1 MFVKPL
7 EWSDDY
13 NTGVP
18 IVDNAHKGLFQVVRR
33 ITSILLENDPVKNRF
48 VCEEAVK
55 YLLDYTVRHF
65 REEETF
71 MLEIGYKGYPMH
83 KHLHDNLREITLPAL
98 QKDLDEN
105 DYNIESVE
113 RLVSIIAG
121 WLTGHIMIEDMAI
134 TGKCQSKWK
143 VNDPKEAI
151 QEMNAEFTSFLHRT
165 YSVDAE
171 LYNAHYAGE
180 TLKNPTCYEMTFKS
194 GDLVI
199 EVVVIAEENLLLYFI
214 EKMLGLT
221 LKQLNKKAIQ
231 SFIQVAQEYSSY
243 LLRLMDP
250 QMENNLISH
259 RHLELA
265 ELRLSFK
272 ESFPAFSLLWK
283 TNKGFIGFCE
293 RKKN

>member
-13 NTGVP
+13 NVGVP
-18 IVDNAHKGLFQVVRR
+18 IVDDAHKGLFQVVRR

-65 REEETF
+65 SEEEQY
-71 MLEIGYKGYPMH
+71 MLEIGYKGYSMH
-83 KHLHDNLREITLPAL
+83 KHLHDNLRETTLPAL
-98 QKDLDEN
+98 QKDLEEN
-105 DYNIESVE
+105 KYDTESVG
-113 RLVSIIAG
+113 RLIAIIAG

-134 TGKCQSKWK
+134 TGKCKSKWK
-143 VNDPKEAI
+143 VNNPKEAI
-151 QEMNAEFTSFLHRT
+151 QAMNAEFISFLHRT
-165 YSVDAE
+165 YLIEAE

-180 TLKNPTCYEMTFKS
+180 SLKNPTCYEMTLKS
-194 GDLVI
+194 DDLII
-199 EVVVIAEENLLLYFI
+199 EVIVIVEESLLLYLI
-214 EKMLGLT
+214 EKMLGIT
-221 LKQLNKKAIQ
+221 LKKLNKIAIH
-231 SFIQVAQEYSSY
+231 SFIQVAQKYSTY

-250 QMENNLISH
+250 KKTFEQISH
-259 RHLELA
+259 RHMELA

-283 TNKGFIGFCE
+283 TDRDFIGFCE
-293 RKKN
+293 RKKE

>member
-98 QKDLDEN
+98 QKDFTIN
-105 DYNIESVE
+105 
-113 RLVSIIAG
+113 
-121 WLTGHIMIEDMAI
+121 
-134 TGKCQSKWK
+134 KW
-143 VNDPKEAI
+143 I
-151 QEMNAEFTSFLHRT
+151 RSFSH
-165 YSVDAE
+165 
-171 LYNAHYAGE
+171 
-180 TLKNPTCYEMTFKS
+180 KS
-194 GDLVI
+194 S
-199 EVVVIAEENLLLYFI
+199 
-214 EKMLGLT
+214 EKR
-221 LKQLNKKAIQ
+221 
-231 SFIQVAQEYSSY
+231 S
-243 LLRLMDP
+243 
-250 QMENNLISH
+250 
-259 RHLELA
+259 
-265 ELRLSFK
+265 
-272 ESFPAFSLLWK
+272 
-283 TNKGFIGFCE
+283 
-293 RKKN
+293 

>member
-1 MFVKPL
+1 
-7 EWSDDY
+7 
-13 NTGVP
+13 
-18 IVDNAHKGLFQVVRR
+18 
-33 ITSILLENDPVKNRF
+33 
-48 VCEEAVK
+48 
-55 YLLDYTVRHF
+55 
-65 REEETF
+65 
-71 MLEIGYKGYPMH
+71 MLEIGYKGFPMH

-180 TLKNPTCYEMTFKS
+180 TLKNPTCYEMTFKL

-221 LKQLNKKAIQ
+221 
-231 SFIQVAQEYSSY
+231 
-243 LLRLMDP
+243 
-250 QMENNLISH
+250 H